1 MIGVLLFFR
10 ASQKCILMSSI
21 IKASGLMMGLFSV
34 ICYSQCQRGLEN
46 PLLQTYVN
54 HLEFG
59 LNVTCVTDGGWTQCL
74 KCIFFPSDLTSYT
87 NEPW

>member
-1 MIGVLLFFR
+1 
-10 ASQKCILMSSI
+10 MSSI
-21 IKASGLMMGLFSV
+21 IKALGLMMSLFSV

-59 LNVTCVTDGGWTQCL
+59 LSVTCVTDGGYRLDTVFEMSF
-74 KCIFFPSDLTSYT
+74 ISS
-87 NEPW
+87 